1 MSVQIL
7 EEPCCGECGSPL
19 TTHEGF
25 HVCRECGTTDTRHIT
40 TRPYEY
46 DRSRAKVLGSDIGY
60 SSRLP
65 EGKFFKLR
73 REQIRTRFRN
83 DRFYSALKR
92 LEHISRQL
100 NFTEC
105 GRERSI
111 ALIKQAKSRGW
122 NSSYTALSAA
132 CMLVASKEEGLPVG
146 HHEIVSLWSAYSR
159 TVTRRN
165 VNKTL
170 FWLMDRMNVSI
181 PLKTPLDYLPRMIS
195 ALQMSLKV
203 NQKLDKYDI
212 NKHDFFCELTR
223 QTRKLIEN
231 SSCLDYGGRSPKRLA
246 ASAVYVI
253 GKLISMKSFAWTQ
266 KGVTETCGIP
276 SYTLRGHT
284 AMWWRVLGR
293 QAQ

>member
-7 EEPCCGECGSPL
+7 EEPRCKECGSSL

-40 TRPYEY
+40 TKPYEY
-46 DRSRAKVLGSDIGY
+46 DRSRAKVLGSDIGH
-60 SSRLP
+60 SSRIP
-65 EGKFFKLR
+65 EGKFFRLR

-92 LEHISRQL
+92 LEHVSRQL

-105 GRERSI
+105 SRERSI
-111 ALIKQAKSRGW
+111 ALVKQAKSKGCK
-122 NSSYTALSAA
+122 SSYTALGAA

-146 HHEIVSLWSAYSR
+146 YQEIVDLWSEYSR
-159 TVTRRN
+159 TVTRHN
-165 VNKTL
+165 VNTTL
-170 FWLMDRMNVSI
+170 FWLMDRMDVSL

-223 QTRKLIEN
+223 QARNLLEN
-231 SSCLDYGGRSPKRLA
+231 SSCQDYGGRSPKRLA
-246 ASAVYVI
+246 VSAVYVI
-253 GKLISMKSFAWTQ
+253 GKIILKSYAWTQ
-266 KGVTETCGIP
+266 IDVADACSIP
-276 SYTLRGHT
+276 VLTIRNHM
-284 AMWWRVLGR
+284 AVWWRVLGR
-293 QAQ
+293 QPQ